1 MAADGRSLAAIEY
14 LQQSLDD
21 TEVRKNLARGAE
33 AIQRAANQLTGDKN
47 RMPKSSRRARL
58 QRQLRVAVTS
68 FGRAGAAAREAELAR
83 QRSRRRRRLV
93 LVLVVMVVTASAGA
107 SPAVRSKARDL
118 TGGQDGDGEPQP
130 AAAMPEPTAV
140 PDA

>member
-33 AIQRAANQLTGDKN
+33 AIRRAANQLTGDRN
-47 RMPKSSRRARL
+47 RVPKSSRRTRL
-58 QRQLRVAVTS
+58 LRQLREAVTS

-93 LVLVVMVVTASAGA
+93 LVMMLMTAGAGA
-107 SPAVRSKARDL
+107 SPAVRGKARDL
-118 TGGQDGDGEPQP
+118 TGGQGGDGEPQP

>member
-21 TEVRKNLARGAE
+21 TEVRKNLARGAA

-58 QRQLRVAVTS
+58 QRQLREAVTS

-83 QRSRRRRRLV
+83 QRSRRRRRRLV
-93 LVLVVMVVTASAGA
+93 LVLMVMTAGAGA
-107 SPAVRSKARDL
+107 SPAVRGKARDL
-118 TGGQDGDGEPQP
+118 TGGQDSDGEPQP
-130 AAAMPEPTAV
+130 TAAMPEPMTV